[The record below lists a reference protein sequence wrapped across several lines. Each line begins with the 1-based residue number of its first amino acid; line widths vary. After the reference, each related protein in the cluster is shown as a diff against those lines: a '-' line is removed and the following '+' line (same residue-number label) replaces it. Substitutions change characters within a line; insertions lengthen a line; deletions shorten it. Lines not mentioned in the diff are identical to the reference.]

1 MEIIQ
6 GAVSWFLGLGSSV
19 IVMFVLL
26 ILGLAFQV
34 GFSKALRGAVMTG
47 VGLAGLFLVVNLIIS
62 ALQPAV
68 QAIADRMGIAKAIVD
83 VNWADAGIAW
93 GWPGTAAVILGII
106 VVNVVMVVL
115 RLTKTLWTDV
125 WSYWHGSA
133 IGGIVWALTG
143 SVPLGVLAAIL
154 YLVIGSLMSDMTAK
168 TYQEFNDMPGIGVP
182 CGTTVQASLVA
193 MPVVWL
199 LDRIPG
205 VKDWDAS
212 PEGIKNR
219 FGIVGE
225 PVILGLLL
233 GIIIGL
239 FAYGGTGAD
248 FGITQILGLGMNVAV
263 MMVLLPRMVSIIAEG
278 LIPITMSIVQF
289 MRERF
294 KDREIFVA
302 VDCAVLLGHPA
313 VMASSVILFPLA
325 VLLSAILPGVQMLPI
340 ASLAVVPF
348 WAGAVVPYTKGNVV
362 KTVIV
367 LLVYMIPFMYFST
380 WTVEQHT
387 LAFQNMGQ
395 FTEQIGQ
402 GLQLGSWDVGG
413 DILGFFIQSVFRLF
427 GVNPALGG

>member
-1 MEIIQ
+1 MQIIQ
-6 GAVSWFLGLGSSV
+6 GAVSWFLGLGSSL

-26 ILGLAFQV
+26 ILGLAFRV
-34 GFSKALRGAVMTG
+34 GFSKALRGGVTTG

-68 QAIADRMGIAKAIVD
+68 QAIADRMGVAKAVVD

-93 GWPGTAAVILGII
+93 GWPGTAAVILSII
-106 VVNVVMVVL
+106 VVNIVMVVL
-115 RLTKTLWTDV
+115 KMTKTIWTDV

-133 IGGIVWALTG
+133 LAGIVWALTG
-143 SVPLGVLAAIL
+143 SVPLGVLAGVI
-154 YLVIGSLMSDMTAK
+154 YLALGSLMSDLTAK
-168 TYQEFNDMPGIGVP
+168 KYQEFNDMPGIGVP

-193 MPVVWL
+193 MPVVWV

-212 PEGIKNR
+212 PEGIKKR
-219 FGIVGE
+219 FGLVGE

-233 GIIIGL
+233 GIIIGI
-239 FAYGGTGAD
+239 FAYAGTGTD
-248 FGITQILGLGMNVAV
+248 GGVTQILGLGMNVAV

-278 LIPITMSIVQF
+278 LIPITMSIIQF

-325 VLLSAILPGVQMLPI
+325 VLLAAVLPGVQMLPI

-348 WAGAVVPYTKGNVV
+348 WAGAVVPYTKGNVI
-362 KTVIV
+362 KTVLV

-380 WTVEQHT
+380 WTVNQHT

-395 FTEQIGQ
+395 YADQIAQ
-402 GLQLGSWDVGG
+402 GLKLGSWDVGG
-413 DILGFFIQSVFRLF
+413 DILGTIIQAIYRLF
-427 GVNPALGG
+427 GLTAGLG

>member
-1 MEIIQ
+1 MQIIS
-6 GAVSWFLGLGSSV
+6 GAIGWILGLGSSL
-19 IVMFVLL
+19 IVLIVLTL
-26 ILGLAFQV
+26 LGLGFRV
-34 GFSKALRGAVMTG
+34 GFTKSFRGAITTAI
-47 VGLAGLFLVVNLIIS
+47 GLAGLFLVVNLIVS

-68 QAIADRMGIAKAIVD
+68 AAIATRFGVAKTLVD

-93 GWPGTAAVILGII
+93 GWPGTAGVILAII
-106 VVNVVMVVL
+106 LVNVLMVVFK
-115 RLTKTLWTDV
+115 LTKTLWTDV

-133 IGGIVWALTG
+133 LAGIVWALTG
-143 SVPLGVLAAIL
+143 SVPLGVLAGVV
-154 YLVIGSLMSDMTAK
+154 YLAIGSLLSDLTAK
-168 TYQEFNDMPGIGVP
+168 KYQEFNDMPGIGVP

-212 PEGIKNR
+212 PEGIKKT
-219 FGIVGE
+219 FGLVGE
-225 PVILGLLL
+225 PAVLGFLL

-239 FAYGGTGAD
+239 FAYLGTGTDAG
-248 FGITQILGLGMNVAV
+248 FTQILTLGMNVAV

-278 LIPITMSIVQF
+278 LIPITMSIIQF

-313 VMASSVILFPLA
+313 VMASSVIAFPLS
-325 VLLSAILPGVQMLPI
+325 VLLAALLPGVQMLPI

-348 WAGAVVPYTKGNVV
+348 WAGAIVPYTKGNVI

-367 LLVYMIPFMYFST
+367 LLVYMIPFMYLST
-380 WTVEQHT
+380 WTMNQHT
-387 LAFQNMGQ
+387 VAYQLMGQ
-395 FTEQIGQ
+395 YKEQIAQ
-402 GLQLGSWDVGG
+402 GLHLASWDVGG
-413 DILGFFIQSVFRLF
+413 DILGGIIQGIFSLF
-427 GVNPALGG
+427 GFHV

>member
-1 MEIIQ
+1 
-6 GAVSWFLGLGSSV
+6 
-19 IVMFVLL
+19 
-26 ILGLAFQV
+26 
-34 GFSKALRGAVMTG
+34 
-47 VGLAGLFLVVNLIIS
+47 
-62 ALQPAV
+62 
-68 QAIADRMGIAKAIVD
+68 
-83 VNWADAGIAW
+83 
-93 GWPGTAAVILGII
+93 
-106 VVNVVMVVL
+106 
-115 RLTKTLWTDV
+115 
-125 WSYWHGSA
+125 
-133 IGGIVWALTG
+133 
-143 SVPLGVLAAIL
+143 
-154 YLVIGSLMSDMTAK
+154 
-168 TYQEFNDMPGIGVP
+168 
-182 CGTTVQASLVA
+182 

-212 PEGIKNR
+212 PEGIKKR

-239 FAYGGTGAD
+239 FAHGGTGTD

-325 VLLSAILPGVQMLPI
+325 VLLSAVLPGVQMLPI

-348 WAGAVVPYTKGNVV
+348 WAGAVVPYTRGNVV

-367 LLVYMIPFMYFST
+367 LLIYMIPFMYFAT
-380 WTVEQHT
+380 WTVNQHT

-395 FTEQIGQ
+395 FAEQIGQ

-413 DILGFFIQSVFRLF
+413 DILGFLIQTIFRLF
-427 GVNPALGG
+427 GLNPALTS